1 MRQIARW
8 CFDHD
13 VWLVSD
19 EVYGGLVY
27 DGGYRPALE
36 TIAHQDRSRLVT
48 VDGVS
53 KVHAMTGWRV
63 GWLVGP
69 DEVVTAARGQVSRTI
84 THVPLVTQHAALA
97 ALRDGATA
105 RTAVQ
110 QHRRNRDLLVDALR
124 AVPGVTCPRPG
135 GGMFAFPDVS
145 GLLRTGPWQTG
156 ADLAAWLLEQAHVAV
171 VPGSVFG
178 APDHLRISFAIGP
191 QRLQEA
197 ADRLVGA
204 LTGIPAP
211 A

>member
-8 CFDHD
+8 CFDND

-27 DGGYRPALE
+27 DDGYRPALE

-84 THVPLVTQHAALA
+84 THVPPRHPARRAGSAARRCDRPHGGPA
-97 ALRDGATA
+97 A
-105 RTAVQ
+105 
-110 QHRRNRDLLVDALR
+110 
-124 AVPGVTCPRPG
+124 P
-135 GGMFAFPDVS
+135 
-145 GLLRTGPWQTG
+145 
-156 ADLAAWLLEQAHVAV
+156 
-171 VPGSVFG
+171 
-178 APDHLRISFAIGP
+178 P
-191 QRLQEA
+191 Q
-197 ADRLVGA
+197 
-204 LTGIPAP
+204 P
-211 A
+211 